1 MCGICG
7 LVYVDRSRPVDR
19 AEIEAMTRCLR
30 HRGPDDEAY
39 FFGAGVALGHRRLRV
54 IDPEGGRQPMSDSH
68 GSLTITYNGEIYN
81 FQALRDELS
90 GLGARFRTRSDTE
103 VLLCGYR
110 QWGEG
115 LLGRLV
121 GMFAFAVWDAEHES
135 LLLARD
141 RLGKKPLCWAQ
152 LSDGGLAFGS
162 ELSSLVA
169 NRTLRPRID
178 LDAISGYVALGY
190 IPGAPGG
197 RTALRDV
204 HRVAP
209 GGGLRWKRGG
219 RPEPFT
225 YWSLAQVWQARP
237 RDARPLE
244 EIEVEFTGLLETAV
258 RDRLVS
264 DVPLGAFLSGGLDS
278 STIAALMRRQG
289 GKVETFSIGFVEPSY
304 SELPYA
310 RRVAR
315 ALGTEHH
322 DEVVRGD
329 DPQLLLDIAAR
340 LDEPFADTSIIPT
353 YVLCQSARQRVTV
366 ALSGD
371 GGDELLAGY
380 VTHVADALR
389 RAAQRVPRFLRAP
402 ALWGARRLP
411 ESRRKLS
418 TIFKARQFLSGV
430 DLAPCDA
437 HAWWRTIAD
446 AAQVQRLLP
455 GASLPDGMPPSFGPA
470 RAAWGEVPGLGALDR
485 MLYVDFRTWLADDIM
500 VKADRAGM
508 SHGLEVR
515 CPFLDHRL
523 VEFCCALPPR
533 LKLRGGRGKWLL
545 RRAARGLVPALA
557 RRRRKSG
564 FNAPVAHWLA
574 GPWREVAEEALRD
587 SNLGAGSV
595 VDAAEAR
602 RLLEAHVRGLANH
615 GYLLFAL
622 VMLGLWLGR
631 VRPGPP

>member
-7 LVYVDRSRPVDR
+7 LVYADRARPVDR
-19 AEIEAMTRCLR
+19 AEVEAMTRCLR

-39 FFGAGVALGHRRLRV
+39 FFGPGVALGHRRLEV
-54 IDPEGGRQPMSDSH
+54 IDPEGGRQPMSDSQ
-68 GSLTITYNGEIYN
+68 GMLTITYNGEIYN
-81 FQALRDELS
+81 FQALRDELTS
-90 GLGARFRTRSDTE
+90 LGARFRTRSDTE

-110 QWGEG
+110 QWGED
-115 LLGRLV
+115 LLTRLV
-121 GMFAFAVWDAEHES
+121 GMFAFALWDAEHES

-141 RLGKKPLCWAQ
+141 RLGKKPLCWAP
-152 LSDGGLAFGS
+152 LPEGGLAFGS

-169 NRTLRPRID
+169 NLQLRPRID
-178 LDAISGYVALGY
+178 REALAGYIALGY
-190 IPGAPGG
+190 VPGG
-197 RTALRDV
+197 RNVLQGV
-204 HRVAP
+204 QRVAP

-225 YWSLAQVWQARP
+225 WWSLAQIWQERP
-237 RDARPLE
+237 RDTRPLE
-244 EIEVEFTGLLETAV
+244 EIEEQFIGLLETAV

-278 STIAALMRRQG
+278 STIAALMRRHCRR
-289 GKVETFSIGFVEPSY
+289 VETFSIGFVEPSY
-304 SELPYA
+304 DELPYA
-310 RRVAR
+310 RRVA
-315 ALGTEHH
+315 ASLGTEHH
-322 DEVVRGD
+322 DEVVRGE
-329 DPQLLLDIAAR
+329 DPRLLLEIAAR
-340 LDEPFADTSIIPT
+340 LDEPFADTSIVPT
-353 YVLCQSARQRVTV
+353 YVLCQAARRRVTV

-380 VTHVADALR
+380 VTHVADAFRR
-389 RAAQRVPRFLRAP
+389 RARRVPRFLRGA
-402 ALWGARRLP
+402 ALWGARGLP
-411 ESRRKLS
+411 DSRRKLG
-418 TIFKARQFLSGV
+418 TVFKARQFLSGV

-446 AAQVQRLLP
+446 AAQVRRLVP
-455 GASLPDGMPPSFGPA
+455 GTLVDDGAPPSFGPA
-470 RAAWGEVPGLGALDR
+470 RAAWGEVPDLGALDR
-485 MLYVDFRTWLADDIM
+485 MLYVDFRTWLPDDIL

-545 RRAARGLVPALA
+545 RRAARGLVPGLA

-574 GPWREVAEEALRD
+574 GPWRQVAEEALRD
-587 SNLGAGSV
+587 SNLGAGSA

-602 RLLEAHVRGLANH
+602 RLLEAHVRGRSNH